1 MFHVKHFCRRPRIY
15 AGFKGF
21 NVQKTLLFMPFWA
34 PAFCTACLFNQ
45 RKFDLRQGVKKN
57 PGKTKSLFCT
67 VTLCK
72 RDEIIIPRYHSFL
85 VKRPSRRHLSMP
97 LSVTGEPVRVYSAE
111 RLSTGSSGMTYGA
124 VLAPSYSGR
133 RLSLPRKKHFY
144 SLQRFYLLK
153 TF

>member
-21 NVQKTLLFMPFWA
+21 NVQKTLLFMLFWA
-34 PAFCTACLFNQ
+34 AFLHRLPFQ
-45 RKFDLRQGVKKN
+45 SKKIWLAARRLKN
-57 PGKTKSLFCT
+57 TGKTKSLFCT

-97 LSVTGEPVRVYSAE
+97 LSVTGEPVRVYSALNPFD
-111 RLSTGSSGMTYGA
+111 RKLRDDLWCSSRS
-124 VLAPSYSGR
+124 VLQRPTA
-133 RLSLPRKKHFY
+133 LFAEKKHFY